1 MLLAIHLGMTLMLV
15 ILGIVFSKGKG
26 AFLIAGY
33 NTASK
38 AEKQKTDE
46 KKLCKFM
53 GRLMFLLAACWLV
66 LPVLFLIAP
75 VRVAWCESAS
85 VPVGRRGVQYPRIC
99 GFFEVRKHRR
109 GFLSVWHNRCPSVF

>member
-1 MLLAIHLGMTLMLV
+1 MKSINRNFGGIIMLLAIHLGMTLMFV
-15 ILGIVFSKGKG
+15 ILGIFFSKGKG

-66 LPVLFLIAP
+66 IASSEIFKALWLLWVGLCLFFA
-75 VRVAWCESAS
+75 VCVS
-85 VPVGRRGVQYPRIC
+85 GVIYMNT
-99 GFFEVRKHRR
+99 EHRFKR
-109 GFLSVWHNRCPSVF
+109 

>member
-1 MLLAIHLGMTLMLV
+1 MKSINRNFGGIIMLLAIHLGMTLMFV

-53 GRLMFLLAACWLV
+53 GRLMFLSAACWLV
-66 LPVLFLIAP
+66 IASSEIFKALWLLWVGLCLFFA
-75 VRVAWCESAS
+75 VCVS
-85 VPVGRRGVQYPRIC
+85 GVIYMNT
-99 GFFEVRKHRR
+99 GHRFKR
-109 GFLSVWHNRCPSVF
+109 

>member
-46 KKLCKFM
+46 KSC
-53 GRLMFLLAACWLV
+53 
-66 LPVLFLIAP
+66 
-75 VRVAWCESAS
+75 AS
-85 VPVGRRGVQYPRIC
+85 LWEG
-99 GFFEVRKHRR
+99 
-109 GFLSVWHNRCPSVF
+109 